1 MEHLMGSHT
10 ESPVRSAL
18 RDAIFNVITTST
30 EPMTVADITAAL
42 GDEDAR
48 EIARLCYELRTKAG
62 LIEFG
67 EPRFVH
73 AQGKDMKTYRAM
85 AVDSAE
91 AWAARTAASMAI
103 AKAQAPK
110 KAKNSTAQPASD
122 SHPWKQPAV
131 PPKAPRAPRV
141 TRPLPTHLQSVAP
154 PPVAIEEP
162 PIATIPVV
170 AYETPVDAPQ
180 TDGPFIL
187 AGSHIVLKPQDD
199 IDIALI
205 DALKQVLPAMQR
217 AAADLPKAI
226 DPPTTEE
233 ETMTE
238 PTATYGQDTD
248 PGTAPA
254 GFTWSP
260 ALGHQPE
267 HFVLTPDSA
276 EDDAPAHECQGHCSN
291 RAKADDAMWA
301 ALRKDDHDDQM
312 EEIRLGLVDS
322 LLIYANWTL
331 RDDPVWKAMLRPYVV
346 AAGSSLEVCHG

>member
-1 MEHLMGSHT
+1 MGSHT

-67 EPRFVH
+67 EPRFVN

-122 SHPWKQPAV
+122 NHPWKQHPAM
-131 PPKAPRAPRV
+131 PPKAQQKSITWP
-141 TRPLPTHLQSVAP
+141 PTFVAP

-162 PIATIPVV
+162 TIATIPVV
-170 AYETPVDAPQ
+170 THETKIQAPQ
-180 TDGPFIL
+180 
-187 AGSHIVLKPQDD
+187 AD
-199 IDIALI
+199 IDAALI
-205 DALKQVLPAMQR
+205 AALQETVT
-217 AAADLPKAI
+217 DLPQAI
-226 DPPTTEE
+226 TTEE
-233 ETMTE
+233 FPMAEDPPPYVVDPYAFTMTQKSDE
-238 PTATYGQDTD
+238 
-248 PGTAPA
+248 
-254 GFTWSP
+254 
-260 ALGHQPE
+260 E
-267 HFVLTPDSA
+267 K
-276 EDDAPAHECQGHCSN
+276 APAHECQGHCSN
-291 RAKADDAMWA
+291 HAKADDAMWD
-301 ALRKDDHDDQM
+301 ALRKDDKDDQM
-312 EEIRLGLVDS
+312 EEIRLGLVDG

-331 RDDPVWKAMLRPYVV
+331 RDDPVWRAMLRPYAV
-346 AAGSSLEVCHG
+346 AAGASLEVCHG

>member
-1 MEHLMGSHT
+1 MGSHT

-110 KAKNSTAQPASD
+110 KAKNSTAKPASAG
-122 SHPWKQPAV
+122 HPWKQPAV

-141 TRPLPTHLQSVAP
+141 TRPLPSHLQSAAP

-162 PIATIPVV
+162 LIATTPVV
-170 AYETPVDAPQ
+170 THEPPLDAPQ
-180 TDGPFIL
+180 TDL
-187 AGSHIVLKPQDD
+187 DA
-199 IDIALI
+199 ALI
-205 DALKQVLPAMQR
+205 DALKHVLPAMQR

-226 DPPTTEE
+226 DHITTEQ

-238 PTATYGQDTD
+238 PTATYANDAD
-248 PGTAPA
+248 PGAAPA

-260 ALGHQPE
+260 TLGHQPE
-267 HFVLTPDSA
+267 HFILTPDSA
-276 EDDAPAHECQGHCSN
+276 EDEAPARVCQGHCSN
-291 RAKADDAMWA
+291 HAKADDAMWA

-312 EEIRLGLVDS
+312 EEIRLGLVDG

-331 RDDPVWKAMLRPYVV
+331 RDDPVWKAMLRPYAV
-346 AAGSSLEVCHG
+346 AAGASLEVCHG